1 MFGILVVVQFEKGAE
16 RSFLTVYSGCS
27 SGGKARCAAPVRDF
41 GVKGLEEVS
50 EAELVGRR
58 PRLRVG

>member
-1 MFGILVVVQFEKGAE
+1 VVPFEKGAE
-16 RSFLTVYSGCS
+16 GSFLTVYSGCS
-27 SGGKARCAAPVRDF
+27 SGGKARYVVPVRDF

-58 PRLRVG
+58 PRLRGG

>member
-1 MFGILVVVQFEKGAE
+1 MVQFEKGVE

-27 SGGKARCAAPVRDF
+27 SGGKARYVAPVRDF

-50 EAELVGRR
+50 VVELVGRR
-58 PRLRVG
+58 SHLRGGEV